1 METLRLVLLGPP
13 ASGKGTQGHLM
24 TERWHVPVTSI
35 GEMLRNET
43 AAGTPLGVEAGSYTQ
58 GGSLVPDRI
67 ALEVVERWLAGHDGS
82 FVFDGFPRTIGQ
94 AEALEQ
100 LLARRHAPLTA
111 VLWLDLDR
119 ESIEDRVKLRLVCA
133 ECGRTFRVGWQIKD
147 TDTVCPACH
156 GKLVRR
162 QDDDPETLAH
172 RMNVYAEHTAPLI
185 DFYESR
191 GLLRR
196 INASGEADAVF
207 AQIEAAVH
215 TQISPA

>member
-1 METLRLVLLGPP
+1 
-13 ASGKGTQGHLM
+13 M

-43 AAGTPLGVEAGSYTQ
+43 AACTPLGIEAGSYTT
-58 GGSLVPDRI
+58 GGSLVPDWI
-67 ALEVVERWLAGHDGS
+67 ALKVVESWLAGHDGS

-100 LLARRHAPLTA
+100 LLARRNAPLTA
-111 VLWLDLDR
+111 VLWLELDR
-119 ESIEDRVKLRLVCA
+119 EAIEDRVKLRLVCVD
-133 ECGRTFRVGWQIKD
+133 CGRTFRVGWQVKE
-147 TDTVCPACH
+147 TDTACPACH

-162 QDDDPETLAH
+162 PDDDPVTLAH
-172 RMNVYAEHTAPLI
+172 RMVVYQEHTAPLI
-185 DFYESR
+185 EFYETR

-196 INASGEADAVF
+196 INAGGEADDVF

-215 TQISPA
+215 SPAPPANAETTLA